1 MSVSLM
7 LNSCLHFFLLQTI
20 RKMSLPKE
28 TVNDSKIESL
38 EGSFH
43 NLSPTKDNRFEFGL
57 QAKRK
62 THRVVCFVPAK
73 RPV

>member
-1 MSVSLM
+1 
-7 LNSCLHFFLLQTI
+7 
-20 RKMSLPKE
+20 MSLPKE
-28 TVNDSKIESL
+28 TVNGSKIESL